1 METCSVIK
9 EETDPGFDLFFSS
22 NLEEMTDVPI
32 YFENPLPTWLHAVNR
47 YMELMTMF
55 ILLSSKRTE
64 LNGKMQTDKKKT
76 M

>member
-32 YFENPLPTWLHAVNR
+32 YFENPLPTWWRSV
-47 YMELMTMF
+47 
-55 ILLSSKRTE
+55 LLVEETGVPE
-64 LNGKMQTDKKKT
+64 ENH
-76 M
+76 

>member
-9 EETDPGFDLFFSS
+9 KETDPGFDLFFSS

-32 YFENPLPTWLHAVNR
+32 YFENPLPTWLHG
-47 YMELMTMF
+47 
-55 ILLSSKRTE
+55 
-64 LNGKMQTDKKKT
+64 GKMQTDKKKT